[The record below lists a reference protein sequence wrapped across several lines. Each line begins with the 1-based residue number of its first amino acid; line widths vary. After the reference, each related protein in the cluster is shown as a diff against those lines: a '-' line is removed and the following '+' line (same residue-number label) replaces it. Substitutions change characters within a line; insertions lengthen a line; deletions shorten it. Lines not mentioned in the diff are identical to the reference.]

1 METIKKY
8 FPLSFKEKSEVR
20 DLILNILVYLAGAIV
35 VGILIGVCSGIP
47 VVNWMFGILGTLAE
61 LYIVGGIAFSALN
74 YFKIIK

>member
-61 LYIVGGIAFSALN
+61 LYIVGGIAFSVLN
-74 YFKIIK
+74 YFKITK